1 MHELS
6 ICQSIIQQAMEIA
19 EQNHAFTITRIDL
32 AIGPLAGVEIPLL
45 QQAFPLAA
53 AGTLAENAQLN
64 AEALPI
70 RVRCLS
76 CFKESEALPNRLV
89 CGHCQDWHTQLVSG
103 DEMLIKS
110 IELDTEEDVNYV

>member
-6 ICQSIIQQAMEIA
+6 ICQSIIEQAVTIA
-19 EQNHAFTITRIDL
+19 EQNHALAVARIDL
-32 AIGPLAGVEIPLL
+32 AIGPLAGVEIQLL

-64 AEALPI
+64 AETLPI

-76 CFKESEALPNRLV
+76 CLKESDAQPNRLV

-110 IELDTEEDVNYV
+110 IELETEEDVNYV